1 MNKTKNLSVSFGLLV
16 VLIAVAP
23 VLALSRGWIG
33 PQLLSLAVAALL
45 LLLPGLPEGDVQRS
59 LAIVKPLATVA
70 LLPAAW
76 MLLQILPLPTGSIEH
91 PVWRSAAAALS
102 ESLYGHISIDVGFT
116 LRSLFGYLTLIS
128 LAFITTVLTRNR
140 ERAETIL
147 FVLCAI
153 TTFIA
158 VELILFRDQTVLK
171 PAYSPSDSASSLVA
185 LAAFGT
191 ILNIAFVVRS
201 AERYETRAQREA
213 QSLRT
218 YVGMMLLG
226 TLGAVICLIAL
237 VSSTTSDVLIATGFG
252 LVVVG
257 LVILIRRLSLGRWT
271 AVTVCAAVLV
281 ACGGVVALRFSA
293 NPAVNPLFRFATTEL
308 ADSGAATLRM
318 VSDANWT
325 GGGVGTYPALA
336 AIYRDAAGAPGQ
348 IAINTITS
356 MVLEWG
362 RAGLLI
368 MVFLLI
374 QLLAVL
380 SRGALTRGRDS
391 FYAASAAACLA
402 TAFCEAYCDTSST
415 HVTVQML
422 AAIIVGLGL
431 AQTKGLK
438 AG

>member
-1 MNKTKNLSVSFGLLV
+1 
-16 VLIAVAP
+16 
-23 VLALSRGWIG
+23 
-33 PQLLSLAVAALL
+33 
-45 LLLPGLPEGDVQRS
+45 
-59 LAIVKPLATVA
+59 
-70 LLPAAW
+70 
-76 MLLQILPLPTGSIEH
+76 
-91 PVWRSAAAALS
+91 
-102 ESLYGHISIDVGFT
+102 
-116 LRSLFGYLTLIS
+116 
-128 LAFITTVLTRNR
+128 
-140 ERAETIL
+140 
-147 FVLCAI
+147 
-153 TTFIA
+153 
-158 VELILFRDQTVLK
+158 
-171 PAYSPSDSASSLVA
+171 
-185 LAAFGT
+185 
-191 ILNIAFVVRS
+191 
-201 AERYETRAQREA
+201 
-213 QSLRT
+213 
-218 YVGMMLLG
+218 
-226 TLGAVICLIAL
+226 
-237 VSSTTSDVLIATGFG
+237 
-252 LVVVG
+252 VVVG

>member
-1 MNKTKNLSVSFGLLV
+1 MD
-16 VLIAVAP
+16 
-23 VLALSRGWIG
+23 
-33 PQLLSLAVAALL
+33 AAA
-45 LLLPGLPEGDVQRS
+45 D
-59 LAIVKPLATVA
+59 
-70 LLPAAW
+70 PAAPDG
-76 MLLQILPLPTGSIEH
+76 IDRTSCVAER
-91 PVWRSAAAALS
+91 RSGTV
-102 ESLYGHISIDVGFT
+102 ESLYGQISIDVGFT

-171 PAYSPSDSASSLVA
+171 PAYTPSDSASSLVA

-213 QSLRT
+213 QSLRA

-237 VSSTTSDVLIATGFG
+237 VSSTTSDVLIAAGFG

-271 AVTVCAAVLV
+271 AVIVCAAVLV

-325 GGGVGTYPALA
+325 GGGVWNLPGACCNLSRCSRRTRSNCHQHHNLNGAGMGPRRAAHRDVFAHPAVG
-336 AIYRDAAGAPGQ
+336 RTFSRRTDARQ
-348 IAINTITS
+348 
-356 MVLEWG
+356 
-362 RAGLLI
+362 R
-368 MVFLLI
+368 FLLCSKCGGMPCHGF
-374 QLLAVL
+374 L
-380 SRGALTRGRDS
+380 
-391 FYAASAAACLA
+391 
-402 TAFCEAYCDTSST
+402 
-415 HVTVQML
+415 
-422 AAIIVGLGL
+422 
-431 AQTKGLK
+431 
-438 AG
+438 